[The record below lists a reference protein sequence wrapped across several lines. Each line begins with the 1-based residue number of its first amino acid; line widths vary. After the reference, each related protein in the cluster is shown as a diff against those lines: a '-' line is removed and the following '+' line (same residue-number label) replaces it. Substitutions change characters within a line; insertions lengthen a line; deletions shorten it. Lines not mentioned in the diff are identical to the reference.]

1 MKIKGYNIK
10 NPQTVNQTTVKRILE
25 SNLHPLKTHKFKH
38 SEYFKEVEIA
48 QQQGSDYV
56 LAYKIYDMNFNQYYY
71 ICSYL
76 ESELNIKPNNDIT
89 IFRSRKYITTQ
100 DTQETTTDTETPKE
114 YKTTLKQDII
124 KKNTKKLQQQKN
136 NTIQKTKLQK
146 ALKTGSNK
154 EETPDQI
161 LFWHNQQPMQPDY
174 SNFSAFPF
182 QNISYQ
188 VP

>member
-1 MKIKGYNIK
+1 MKIKGYNMK

-56 LAYKIYDMNFNQYYY
+56 LAYKIYDMNFDQYYY

-76 ESELNIKPNNDIT
+76 ESQLNIKPNNDIT

-100 DTQETTTDTETPKE
+100 DTQETTEEPNNNEHSTIRIIIG
-114 YKTTLKQDII
+114 TLLYII
-124 KKNTKKLQQQKN
+124 L
-136 NTIQKTKLQK
+136 IIGLIYIF
-146 ALKTGSNK
+146 
-154 EETPDQI
+154 I
-161 LFWHNQQPMQPDY
+161 L
-174 SNFSAFPF
+174 
-182 QNISYQ
+182 
-188 VP
+188 

>member
-100 DTQETTTDTETPKE
+100 DTQETIEEPNNNSKKDNIKCC
-114 YKTTLKQDII
+114 LLILMIFII
-124 KKNTKKLQQQKN
+124 IELPYI
-136 NTIQKTKLQK
+136 IQKLM
-146 ALKTGSNK
+146 
-154 EETPDQI
+154 P
-161 LFWHNQQPMQPDY
+161 
-174 SNFSAFPF
+174 
-182 QNISYQ
+182 
-188 VP
+188 

>member
-76 ESELNIKPNNDIT
+76 ESQLNIKPNNDIT

-100 DTQETTTDTETPKE
+100 DTQETTDTTKQYQP
-114 YKTTLKQDII
+114 TTKDNII
-124 KKNTKKLQQQKN
+124 CII
-136 NTIQKTKLQK
+136 NTILIIIIIIG
-146 ALKTGSNK
+146 LIYIF
-154 EETPDQI
+154 I
-161 LFWHNQQPMQPDY
+161 L
-174 SNFSAFPF
+174 
-182 QNISYQ
+182 
-188 VP
+188 